1 MWRMSTGWCR
11 STSSPVCRR
20 RSRNWR
26 KFSCIEALR
35 KRREVVGGRGLSYLD
50 RHRTTIQAAKDET
63 VSGQKTM
70 KALVLRKHGGLD
82 ELEVVTDHPLPAA
95 VAGHVVIRVRAS
107 SFNYH
112 DVFTVR
118 GMPGIKVPLPVVV
131 GLDMAGEITEVGPG
145 VAPWKA
151 GDRVLVNPLNKK
163 KGLMGEM
170 LDGGMA
176 EYCLVAADQLIAMP
190 SGVSFEDAASLPVAY
205 GTAHRMLITHD
216 TVKAG
221 ERVLILGASGGV
233 GTGCIILAKH
243 LGAEVIACTSSPEK
257 MQKLKAL
264 GADEVLNV
272 KETDFSKWAV
282 EKYGK
287 PQRRSYDGGVD
298 VVINFTGGDTWH
310 PSLRCLKRGGRLLV
324 CGATAG
330 YDPKEDLRY
339 IWSFELKVIGSN
351 SFYDDNLAALME
363 MIQRGEVKPVIDKVL
378 PLEEAA
384 EGLRLI
390 QDREVIGKV
399 VVAP

>member
-1 MWRMSTGWCR
+1 
-11 STSSPVCRR
+11 
-20 RSRNWR
+20 
-26 KFSCIEALR
+26 
-35 KRREVVGGRGLSYLD
+35 
-50 RHRTTIQAAKDET
+50 
-63 VSGQKTM
+63 M
-70 KALVLRKHGGLD
+70 KALVLRQHGGL
-82 ELEVVTDHPLPAA
+82 ENLAVVTDHPVPKAA
-95 VAGHVVIRVRAS
+95 DGHVVIRVKAS

-118 GMPGIKVPLPVVV
+118 GMPGIKVPLPVVI

-145 VAPWKA
+145 VTGWKA
-151 GDRVLVNPLNKK
+151 GDRVLVNPVNKK

-190 SGVSFEDAASLPVAY
+190 AGVSFEDAASLPVAY
-205 GTAHRMLITHD
+205 GTAHRMLITHN
-216 TVKAG
+216 TVKQG
-221 ERVLILGASGGV
+221 DRVVILGASGGV
-233 GTGCIILAKH
+233 GTGCVILAKH
-243 LGAEVIACTSSPEK
+243 LGAHVIACTSSPEK
-257 MQKLKAL
+257 MAKLKEL
-264 GADEVLNV
+264 GADEVINV
-272 KETDFSKWAV
+272 KDTDFSKWAV

-310 PSLRCLKRGGRLLV
+310 PSLRCLKRGGKLLV

-339 IWSFELKVIGSN
+339 IWSFELQVIGSN
-351 SFYDDNLAALME
+351 SFYDDNLQALMQLIAE
-363 MIQRGEVKPVIDKVL
+363 GRMKPVIDKVL
-378 PLEEAA
+378 PLEQAS

>member
-1 MWRMSTGWCR
+1 VADDN
-11 STSSPVCRR
+11 P
-20 RSRNWR
+20 
-26 KFSCIEALR
+26 
-35 KRREVVGGRGLSYLD
+35 GGEG
-50 RHRTTIQAAKDET
+50 TET
-63 VSGQKTM
+63 VSEKKTM
-70 KALVLRKHGGLD
+70 KALLLRKHGGLE
-82 ELEVVTDHPLPAA
+82 ELEVAGDYPVPRA
-95 VAGHVVIRVRAS
+95 VEGHVVIRVRAS

-118 GMPGIKVPLPVVV
+118 GMPGIKVPLPVVI
-131 GLDMAGEITEVGPG
+131 GLDMAGEIAEVGQG
-145 VAPWKA
+145 VAGWKV

-176 EYCLVAADQLIAMP
+176 EYCLIAADQLVAMP
-190 SGVSFEDAASLPVAY
+190 AGVSFEDAAALPVAY

-216 TVKAG
+216 TVKRG
-221 ERVLILGASGGV
+221 DRVLVLGASGGV
-233 GTGCIILAKH
+233 GTGCVILAKH
-243 LGAEVIACTSSPEK
+243 LGAEVIACTSSAEK
-257 MQKLKAL
+257 MAKLKAL

-272 KETDFSKWAV
+272 KEVDFSKWAV

-351 SFYDDNLAALME
+351 SFYDDDLQALMKLIAAGK
-363 MIQRGEVKPVIDKVL
+363 MRPVIDKVL
-378 PLEEAA
+378 PLGEAR